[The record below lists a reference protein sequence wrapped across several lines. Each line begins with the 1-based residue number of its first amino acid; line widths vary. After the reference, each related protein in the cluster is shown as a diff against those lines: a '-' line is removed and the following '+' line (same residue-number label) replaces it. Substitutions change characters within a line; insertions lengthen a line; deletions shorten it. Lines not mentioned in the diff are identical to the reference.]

1 MGADGRI
8 LAIVG
13 SRKFDDY
20 DFICQKIHENVDI
33 NIVKEIISGG
43 AIGVDTCGKRF
54 ADDNG
59 IPIVVKKPDYKKYKD
74 HPKYAPIARNREI
87 ADYCDTM
94 IAFYYDDSNG
104 TKDAMTY
111 AESIGRNVI
120 KINLHEEYNKCQD

>member
-20 DFICQKIHENVDI
+20 DFICEKINENIDMSI
-33 NIVKEIISGG
+33 IKSIISGG
-43 AIGVDTCGKRF
+43 AIGVDKLAERF

-59 IPIVVKKPDYKKYKD
+59 LPIKVLKPDYKKYKD
-74 HPKYAPIARNREI
+74 RPKYAPIARNRII
-87 ADYCDTM
+87 AEECDVM

-111 AESIGRNVI
+111 AKSIGKEVI
-120 KINLHEEYNKCQD
+120 KIEL